1 MTVRGGIAVG
11 RGALRLW
18 PLWILGAMQ
27 VAAWWGGPRAGR
39 LGLDAAWPDLAHPL
53 GIDGL
58 GRDYLWI
65 VALGAERFVLP
76 AAVAAVALVALGV
89 AFAAVARGASSRTLQ
104 AVRSAA
110 GWVGSIPRMLVVVLA
125 MMALDEPSA
134 WVMAA
139 WLLVL
144 YLPLLLD
151 ETSVRL
157 DALGRERILLGAVAH
172 GLPARVIVW
181 RHLALGHLRPMLLGH
196 AAYLFAQVALME
208 IAISYV
214 FGSSA
219 VMSGLGASWGTE
231 LRRLMARIPHPGS
244 DPCWG
249 QPSPCAAQV
258 EALQAAALVLLVA
271 LLIGGTVRLGRA
283 WRRDGMDRA

>member
-1 MTVRGGIAVG
+1 MTG
-11 RGALRLW
+11 RATLGVVARAARLW
-18 PLWILGAMQ
+18 PLWILAAFQ

-39 LGLDAAWPDLAHPL
+39 LGLSAAWPDLAHPL

-76 AAVAAVALVALGV
+76 AAAAAIALVVVGV
-89 AFAAVARGASSRTLQ
+89 VFAAVARSAGPGVHA
-104 AVRSAA
+104 AVRSVA
-110 GWVGSIPRMLVVVLA
+110 GWMGSVPRMLVVVLA

-134 WVMAA
+134 WVMAG

-144 YLPLLLD
+144 YAPLLLD
-151 ETSVRL
+151 EASVRL
-157 DALGRERILLGAVAH
+157 QTLERERILLGPVAH
-172 GLPARVIVW
+172 GLPARVIVL
-181 RHLALGHLRPMLLGH
+181 RHLALGHLRPMLMGH

-219 VMSGLGASWGTE
+219 VMGGLGASWGAE
-231 LRRLMARIPHPGS
+231 LRHLMARIPHPGS

-249 QPSPCAAQV
+249 QTAPCAAHV
-258 EALQAAALVLLVA
+258 EALQAAALVVLVA
-271 LLIGGTVRLGRA
+271 LLLGGTVRLGRA